1 MRHEREQS
9 RDEHLTSI
17 RAPQYLLREGGDATS
32 AATRGAYPRVTHIY
46 VPWSSCHK
54 VRSFSFVFVARRSPG
69 RALSWAYRHGRAG
82 WPSFPRE
89 RVGDLGAPR
98 ARQEQVL

>member
-32 AATRGAYPRVTHIY
+32 AATRGAYPRVTYIY
-46 VPWSSCHK
+46 H
-54 VRSFSFVFVARRSPG
+54 ARRFFFCNRRAEEPG
-69 RALSWAYRHGRAG
+69 ASAVLGLSAWTCRLALISSRASG
-82 WPSFPRE
+82 
-89 RVGDLGAPR
+89 
-98 ARQEQVL
+98 